1 MFFTCSHLT
10 TSGVGRGCPG
20 HRHATREASF
30 KFLSS
35 FSPLQKV
42 PPLPGLSQSRFSTD
56 TRVASKGLARF
67 QLPSPA
73 PLRLL
78 LAQERKGK
86 VSWGCSRKTRPWFFS
101 RDEAS
106 MEWSGEELWGGQ
118 REKQREGGNS
128 AR

>member
-1 MFFTCSHLT
+1 MPQ
-10 TSGVGRGCPG
+10 GKPV
-20 HRHATREASF
+20 
-30 KFLSS
+30 SS
-35 FSPLQKV
+35 FF
-42 PPLPGLSQSRFSTD
+42 PPSLLYKKSLPCLVSLKAGLALTPGLPARAWPGFSSPPQPPF
-56 TRVASKGLARF
+56 ASCWL
-67 QLPSPA
+67 
-73 PLRLL
+73 
-78 LAQERKGK
+78 RKGKEK